1 MLTIDR
7 VGGGGLA
14 LVALWMLWESRQLP
28 LGSWREPGPGA
39 MPTALALTT
48 LALAVAIVV
57 SGGAAARLEA
67 AGWGGAHRALIIVGA
82 CVFLAL
88 GLERLG
94 YRPTVLVTLLVL
106 VGVVERRGL
115 LPAAAFAV
123 AVAWGSFFLFNTLLR
138 VPLPRGPFGL

>member
-1 MLTIDR
+1 M
-7 VGGGGLA
+7 
-14 LVALWMLWESRQLP
+14 
-28 LGSWREPGPGA
+28 
-39 MPTALALTT
+39 
-48 LALAVAIVV
+48 
-57 SGGAAARLEA
+57 
-67 AGWGGAHRALIIVGA
+67 
-82 CVFLAL
+82 AL

-106 VGVVERRGL
+106 VGLVERRGL